1 MMYKWLDADVT
12 ATWAKLLDAID
23 DAVSAYSDAV
33 AG

>member
-1 MMYKWLDADVT
+1 MYKWLNADVT
-12 ATWAKLLDAID
+12 ATWAKLFRAID